1 MNATEE
7 SAVASSTDK
16 KPLSQGISLDD
27 TIALFEAMVPSKEVE
42 MRREMEKMFPSIIG
56 ALERDV
62 CAEQIVATLRQK
74 WPGARAANIV
84 KVLNAERA
92 RRLEHGEHVNC
103 KPFGLPHKPKMR
115 KAAMTGT
122 SGNSAQMP
130 HASPDTPNSDQLEVS
145 A

>member
-56 ALERDV
+56 ALEREV
-62 CAEQIVATLRQK
+62 CPEQIIATLRKK
-74 WPGARAANIV
+74 WPGARAASIV
-84 KVLNAERA
+84 KMLNDERA
-92 RRLEHGEHVNC
+92 RCLEHGKHINC
-103 KPFGLPHKPKMR
+103 KPFSSPHKPKMR
-115 KAAMTGT
+115 KATTTGK
-122 SGNSAQMP
+122 SGNSSQVPQA
-130 HASPDTPNSDQLEVS
+130 ALGTTNSDQLEVS